1 MLRIAGLAI
10 LAGLSGCAS
19 LPHDGPSARSIAD
32 TAAAGAPYALVELDY
47 RVSEMVAAQPARAL
61 GGLAPVSSTAP
72 VDLIGEGDILSVQI
86 LQPGMGSSASSDDAA
101 VAGDGRQSIPKLAVD
116 RNGRVPVP
124 YAGDVRVAG
133 LTASQAAGAIRAA
146 LRGRAVNPQVTV
158 FVEANLANAV
168 TVVGEVRNAGRF
180 PLSANQDRLL
190 DVLSG

>member
-47 RVSEMVAAQPARAL
+47 RVSQMVAAQPARAL

-101 VAGDGRQSIPKLAVD
+101 VAGDC
-116 RNGRVPVP
+116 
-124 YAGDVRVAG
+124 
-133 LTASQAAGAIRAA
+133 
-146 LRGRAVNPQVTV
+146 
-158 FVEANLANAV
+158 
-168 TVVGEVRNAGRF
+168 
-180 PLSANQDRLL
+180 LL
-190 DVLSG
+190 YTS